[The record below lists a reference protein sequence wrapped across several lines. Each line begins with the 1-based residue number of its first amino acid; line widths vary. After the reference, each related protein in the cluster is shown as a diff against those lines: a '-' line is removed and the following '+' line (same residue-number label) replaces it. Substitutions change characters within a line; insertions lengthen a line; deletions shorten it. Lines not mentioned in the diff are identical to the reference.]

1 MPNQSR
7 QLKRINLVKR
17 RKLRKGMDSVSWYIG
32 KEVNN
37 KTFYIAE
44 HDKEE
49 NTTMWT
55 PDREQAM
62 LFRSERNVHRF
73 IKRYLPKR
81 TDIMLVSVQVKEN

>member
-1 MPNQSR
+1 MPNQAR
-7 QLKRINLVKR
+7 QLKRMNLVKR
-17 RKLRKGMDSVSWYIG
+17 RKLRRGMDSISWFIG

-44 HDKEE
+44 HDSKE

-55 PDREQAM
+55 TDRDEA
-62 LFRSERNVHRF
+62 LVFRNERNVHRF

-81 TDIMLVSVQVKEN
+81 TDIMLVSVQVKE